1 MHFEFTIIYTAQLSK
16 AHSINDKTEYVCVYI
31 QRDEIEKERIEK
43 KRKYWFI
50 KSIWMCARLYF
61 IYFLYT
67 NDDSDG
73 DDVWESIWLNG
84 SKCIRHSQQNRKYL
98 FEWTS
103 SIIIICCNQIFAY
116 LISFRFAPCTLIV
129 PLYFMP
135 MFNIEMHFN
144 DGPKRLSMRF
154 RTKNQFQCNCHYTT
168 LWASEQARAFECNLI
183 LNVISALFLSNR
195 ELKRVFPF

>member
-1 MHFEFTIIYTAQLSK
+1 
-16 AHSINDKTEYVCVYI
+16 
-31 QRDEIEKERIEK
+31 
-43 KRKYWFI
+43 
-50 KSIWMCARLYF
+50 MCARLYF

-84 SKCIRHSQQNRKYL
+84 SKCIRHSQQNRKCL

-144 DGPKRLSMRF
+144 DGPKRLSMRDF
-154 RTKNQFQCNCHYTT
+154 VRKFNFSVIATT
-168 LWASEQARAFECNLI
+168 LHCERASKRAHLS
-183 LNVISALFLSNR
+183 VI
-195 ELKRVFPF
+195 